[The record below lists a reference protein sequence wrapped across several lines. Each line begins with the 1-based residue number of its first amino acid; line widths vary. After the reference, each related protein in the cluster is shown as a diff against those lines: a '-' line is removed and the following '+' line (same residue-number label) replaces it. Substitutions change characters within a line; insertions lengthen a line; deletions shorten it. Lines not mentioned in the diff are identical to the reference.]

1 MTDLDNATRDCLDC
15 LLVDRGFFLIYT
27 IEPKL

>member
-1 MTDLDNATRDCLDC
+1 MQQEIASNRLS
-15 LLVDRGFFLIYT
+15 VDREFLLIYT

>member
-1 MTDLDNATRDCLDC
+1 MQQEIASDC
-15 LLVDRGFFLIYT
+15 LLVDREFLLIYT

>member
-1 MTDLDNATRDCLDC
+1 MQQEIASNC
-15 LLVDRGFFLIYT
+15 LLVDREFTLIYT